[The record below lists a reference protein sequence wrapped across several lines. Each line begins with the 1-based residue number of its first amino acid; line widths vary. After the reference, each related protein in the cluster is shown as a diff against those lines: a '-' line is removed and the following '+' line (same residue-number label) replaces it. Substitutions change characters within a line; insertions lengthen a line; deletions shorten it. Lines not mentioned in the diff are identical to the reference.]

1 MRHAKSSWKSGAPT
15 DHGRP
20 LNKRGR
26 KAAPKVGA
34 ELAARGWVP
43 EVVLSSDSTRTRE
56 TFERMKKR
64 MGFEGEF
71 ELVPNLYHGGVVEAR
86 RAIVSLPADVKC
98 ALLLG
103 HNPGWEDVVEHLC
116 GQTVVMKTGCAALL
130 RAKGNWGDLAA
141 KKTWSLVDV
150 IYPRNL

>member
-1 MRHAKSSWKSGAPT
+1 MRHAKSSWKSDAPT

-43 EVVLSSDSTRTRE
+43 DVVWSSDSTRTRE
-56 TFERMKKR
+56 TFERMR
-64 MGFEGEF
+64 APLGFEGEAHF
-71 ELVPNLYHGGVVEAR
+71 VPNLYHGGIREAQ
-86 RAIVSLPADVKC
+86 AVIAEMNPDVRI

-103 HNPGWEDVVEHLC
+103 HNPGWEELVEHLS
-116 GQTVVMKTGCAALL
+116 GQAAVMKTGCAALL
-130 RAKGNWGDLAA
+130 RAKGE
-141 KKTWSLVDV
+141 WSELGEHAWTLEDV
-150 IYPRNL
+150 IYPRSL

>member
-43 EVVLSSDSTRTRE
+43 TLVLSSDSTRTRE
-56 TFERMKKR
+56 TFQRMKEAL
-64 MGFEGEF
+64 GFEGEVEF
-71 ELVPNLYHGGVVEAR
+71 LSSLYHAGIAEAR
-86 RAIVSLPADVKC
+86 EVLRGVPDDVKRV
-98 ALLLG
+98 LVLG
-103 HNPGWEDVVEHLC
+103 HNPGWEELVAYLC
-116 GQTVVMKTGCAALL
+116 AQSVVMKTGCAALL
-130 RAKGNWGDLAA
+130 RGKGSWEELIEREAWA
-141 KKTWSLVDV
+141 LEDV

>member
-56 TFERMKKR
+56 TFERMKDR
-64 MGFEGEF
+64 LGFDGEVEF
-71 ELVPNLYHGGVVEAR
+71 LPSLYHGGVDEACKALR
-86 RAIVSLPADVKC
+86 DLHEDTRA

-103 HNPGWEDVVEHLC
+103 HNPGWEEVVAHLS
-116 GQTVVMKTGCAALL
+116 GQAVVMKTGCAALL
-130 RAKGNWGDLAA
+130 RAKGSWSELVAPG
-141 KKTWSLVDV
+141 TWTLRDV
-150 IYPRNL
+150 IYPRSL

>member
-1 MRHAKSSWKSGAPT
+1 MRHAKSSWKSDAPT

-43 EVVLSSDSTRTRE
+43 DVVLSSDSTRTRE
-56 TFERMKKR
+56 TFTRMKDAL
-64 MGFEGEF
+64 GFEGNVEF
-71 ELVPNLYHGGVVEAR
+71 LPSLYHGGVDEAVD
-86 RAIVSLPADVKC
+86 AVLSLSADVQSV
-98 ALLLG
+98 LLLG
-103 HNPGWEDVVEHLC
+103 HNPGWEEVVEHFC
-116 GQTVVMKTGCAALL
+116 GQTVVMKTACAALL
-130 RAKGNWGDLAA
+130 RAKGKWSKLIERE
-141 KKTWSLVDV
+141 TWILEDV

>member
-26 KAAPKVGA
+26 RAAPKVGA

-43 EVVLSSDSTRTRE
+43 QIVLSSDSTRTRE
-56 TFERMKKR
+56 TFARMKKR
-64 MGFEGEF
+64 LGFKGDF
-71 ELVPNLYHGGVVEAR
+71 ELVPNLYHGGIVEVREAMLTL
-86 RAIVSLPADVKC
+86 SDDVKT

-103 HNPGWEDVVEHLC
+103 HNPGWEHVVEHLC

-130 RAKGNWGDLAA
+130 RSKGTWSELVE
-141 KKTWSLVDV
+141 KKTWTLQDV

>member
-43 EVVLSSDSTRTRE
+43 DVVLSSDSTRTRE
-56 TFERMKKR
+56 TFERMRKR
-64 MGFEGEF
+64 LGFDGEVEF
-71 ELVPNLYHGGVVEAR
+71 LSSLYHGGIAEACD
-86 RAIVSLPADVKC
+86 ALLSLPKETKT

-103 HNPGWEDVVEHLC
+103 HNPGWEDVVAHFC
-116 GQTVVMKTGCAALL
+116 GQTVVIA
-130 RAKGNWGDLAA
+130 
-141 KKTWSLVDV
+141 DV
-150 IYPRNL
+150 IYPRSL